1 MMKKTLCFVLSIV
14 MLLSLT
20 VTAFAAEPESDTP
33 NPAAFTENDGDY
45 IGETQ
50 EGSERAIIYDPPA
63 FKALRASYSG
73 YEAHYTYNS
82 KLEGSSMGYIYAQR
96 ECPQFAIGGQYMA
109 DVGYEIAATYNAL
122 KLRGRIIP
130 CSSIIRSFEKDG
142 YLLKYK
148 TVGDW
153 GSDPYA
159 IGDYLDDNSINY
171 TQYNSYGTMELAL
184 NRSVGSAY
192 DVYIISFWNNIN
204 DINEGLHI
212 VALYTSTSDSALH
225 VYNNSSNSKS
235 VQSVAN
241 YGALIGDGAFIVGYS
256 IPRLRA
262 RCN

>member
-1 MMKKTLCFVLSIV
+1 
-14 MLLSLT
+14 
-20 VTAFAAEPESDTP
+20 
-33 NPAAFTENDGDY
+33 
-45 IGETQ
+45 
-50 EGSERAIIYDPPA
+50 
-63 FKALRASYSG
+63 
-73 YEAHYTYNS
+73 
-82 KLEGSSMGYIYAQR
+82 
-96 ECPQFAIGGQYMA
+96 MA
-109 DVGYEIAATYNAL
+109 DVGCEIAATYNAL

-130 CSSIIRSFEKDG
+130 RSSIIRSFEKDG
-142 YLLKYK
+142 YLMKNK
-148 TVGDW
+148 SVGDW

-204 DINEGLHI
+204 DMNEGLHT

-225 VYNNSSNSKS
+225 VYNNSPNSKS

-241 YGALIGDGAFIVGYS
+241 YGAFIGDGAFIVGYS